1 MSRRGRM
8 SERRGDS
15 SASCPVYGVEQLL
28 TIRSFAD
35 VLGISEKTA
44 RRLVWTGRIPCVRI
58 GRVVRLDPAD
68 VSRFVAARKE

>member
-1 MSRRGRM
+1 
-8 SERRGDS
+8 
-15 SASCPVYGVEQLL
+15 VEQLL

>member
-1 MSRRGRM
+1 M
-8 SERRGDS
+8 SERHRDSNAGD
-15 SASCPVYGVEQLL
+15 ALLGLKPLL
-28 TIRSFAD
+28 TISGLAD

-44 RRLVWTGRIPCVRI
+44 RRLIWAGRIPCVRI